1 MGHMAVN
8 EAARSSGNCSR
19 AKTRTRV
26 NRIVSDW
33 ERGTFWAGV
42 LLAISYVL
50 MGVLGAMFGW

>member
-1 MGHMAVN
+1 MAVN

-42 LLAISYVL
+42 LLAVSYVL
-50 MGVLGAMFGW
+50 MGVLGAWFGW